1 MSIPISR
8 ENQQDVSANRIGAA
22 LDEALARLE
31 ASQRA
36 KTEPIAVVGLGCRWP
51 GADSPDAFWRLLHD
65 GVDAITDVP
74 GGRWN
79 VAAYFNADRDV
90 AGTMYTRRGGFLSA
104 VDGFDARF
112 FEISPREA
120 ASIDPQHRLLLE
132 VAWEALEHGGIA
144 PDDLA
149 GSATGVFVG
158 VTTSDYGNLLV
169 REGAAALDAYFSTG
183 NASNAAP
190 GRLAHVLGLQGPC
203 LAVDTACSSSL
214 VAVHL
219 ACQSLRAGECDM
231 ALAGGINLMLA
242 PEVTI
247 ALCRA
252 RMLAADG
259 RCKTFDA
266 SADGYVRGEGC
277 GVVVL
282 KRRSDALATG
292 SPVLALI
299 RGSATNQDGATAGFT
314 VPNGRAQEA
323 LIRRAL
329 ANAGVEA
336 RHVDYLEAHGT
347 GTPLGDPIEVQAAA
361 SVFGKNRPADR
372 PLLLGSV
379 KTNIGHTEAAAGV
392 AGLIKVVLALQ
403 HGAIPRHLNFH
414 THNPHICW
422 SGLPVAVA
430 AAHRAWPVREHPRMA
445 AVSSFGASG
454 TNAHVIVEQAPA
466 AVPRSPAAPDRPL
479 HILALSAKTE
489 PALRQ
494 LAGRFVADLAA
505 HPDRRFAD
513 VCFTANS
520 GRAHLPV
527 RLTITAATGEQAEQ
541 RLSATIA
548 GPVST
553 VAGESLRTAYLFTG
567 QGSHYAGMGQQLYE
581 TQPGFRSSL
590 QHCAEILRDWLDR
603 PLLDVLFAPGNSWLE
618 DTTYTQ
624 PALFALQFSLAELW
638 RSWGVRPYA
647 VMGHSIGEYAAA
659 CIAGVFSLE
668 DGLWLVSQRGRLMGQ
683 LPAGGTMAVVPAAPD
698 SVQAMLAGHA
708 ADIAIAAVNAAEQTV
723 ISGRHAAV
731 EAILANFAASDVPA
745 IRLRV
750 SHAFHSPLM
759 APMLAAF
766 AEVADRVRYRAPEL
780 PLVSNV
786 TGELATAD
794 IATPDY
800 WIRHIRE
807 PVRFADGIATL
818 RGRGCTTFIE
828 IGPGR
833 TLLDLGRRC
842 LSGDGSLWLPSLR
855 SGAEWDALLGS
866 LGQLYG
872 RGASID
878 WQGFD
883 RDYPRSCVALPTYP
897 WQRERHWRPSPPQP
911 AAAVAGVG
919 VDTPMADDDL
929 LYEVTSLPQPP
940 PAAPAATFWPPL
952 SGLAGQLQPWL
963 DQLAPDYADV
973 SYSHA
978 LAQLEDRCIDYV
990 AEAWRQL
997 GWTFDPGTHSPAA
1010 ELAERL
1016 GVIERHQP
1024 LLTRLA
1030 EMLAEAGWLRRVGDV
1045 WEVSAR
1051 PEVTQPSQRVALLAA
1066 ECPAASAECTLL
1078 DRAAR
1083 RLADVLRG
1091 ALDPLH
1097 LLFPDGD
1104 ATAVGAVY
1112 RDSPGAQLMN
1122 RGLQEAVAV
1131 ALRQLPE
1138 GRTLRVL
1145 EIGAGTGGATAGLLS
1160 VLPSER
1166 TEYCFTD
1173 ISPRFTAAARRQF
1186 GHQRFIH
1193 YRLLDIERSP
1203 AAQGFAGEAPFDLIV
1218 AANVLHATRD
1228 LRQSLAHIRS
1238 LASPGALLLLLEGTA
1253 PIRSL
1258 DLVFGLTDGWWRCTD
1273 DDARSGYPLISA
1285 QRWRI
1290 VLDGAG
1296 FRDAEAL
1303 APQGYGVLSRQAV
1316 ILARAGDDPP
1326 SHWLILADQGG
1337 IGQRLAARH
1346 AERGGASTL
1355 VYAGQGALVQSPC
1368 ERVGGQHIIHL
1379 WGLDE
1384 PDLEQETA
1392 AGAANQAGLLS
1403 CTSAAE
1409 LIRAVTDAEP
1419 APIWLVTRGATGAAP
1434 AEPLPGLAQSALWGL
1449 GRVIA
1454 QEHPELRARRVD
1466 LDPAADLDGCVT
1478 ALWSELC
1485 SGTAEDEVRWRGGA
1499 RTVARL
1505 ARSTAAAPAG
1515 PISFR
1520 AQASYLIT
1528 GGLGGLGLLTAKFL
1542 AARGARTLVLAG
1554 RGAPDARAQQACREL
1569 EADGVRVV
1577 VRQVDV
1583 ARRPDVERMFAE
1595 IDRSLPPLRGIVHAA
1610 GVLDDGMVR
1619 NLDRDRFAHVLAPK
1633 LAGAWHLHQLAEP
1646 LALDFFVLYSSFTA
1660 VLGTPGQGNHAA
1672 ANAFLDALAWH
1683 RRGKGLPALSIDWG
1697 AWSNVGAAAQRQIGE
1712 RLRYKGS
1719 GLLTLEQALRV
1730 LERVWHAET
1739 AQIAVV
1745 PIHWQELEQQQLR
1758 RPLLAGFSH
1767 PPAAETEPPKAFL
1780 AYWAAAPPLRQRS
1793 LLLQHVLSETAEVL
1807 GSGAAAIDP
1816 AQGFFQLGMDSLTS
1830 VELRNRL
1837 RLSLQ
1842 CELPTTLAFDH
1853 PSPQALADFLLA
1865 ELGAAAPLCQVP
1877 EDLVAED
1884 MRSTAPMARTAA
1896 LDGLSVA
1903 ELENLID
1910 ELTGAA

>member
-1 MSIPISR
+1 MSIPIPL
-8 ENQQDVSANRIGAA
+8 ENQQDVSANRISAA

-74 GGRWN
+74 GGRWD

-132 VAWEALEHGGIA
+132 VAWEALEHGAIA
-144 PDDLA
+144 PDGLA

-158 VTTSDYGNLLV
+158 VTTSDYCNLLV

-231 ALAGGINLMLA
+231 ALAGGINMMLA

-266 SADGYVRGEGC
+266 SADGYARGEGC

-282 KRRSDALATG
+282 KRWSDALAAG
-292 SPVLALI
+292 NRVLALI

-314 VPNGRAQEA
+314 VPNGRAQDA

-329 ANAGVEA
+329 ANAGVEP

-361 SVFGKNRPADR
+361 SVYGKNRPADW

-379 KTNIGHTEAAAGV
+379 KTNIGHTEAAAGI

-422 SGLPVAVA
+422 PALPVAVA
-430 AAHRAWPVREHPRMA
+430 TAHQAWPAREHPRRA

-454 TNAHVIVEQAPA
+454 TNAHIIVEQTPA
-466 AVPRSPAAPDRPL
+466 AAPRLPAAPDRPL

-505 HPDRRFAD
+505 HPDRRLAD

-541 RLSATIA
+541 RLGAAMA
-548 GPVST
+548 GPVGT

-590 QHCAEILRDWLDR
+590 QRCAEILGDWLDR
-603 PLLDVLFAPGNSWLE
+603 PLLDVLFGSGNSWLE
-618 DTTYTQ
+618 ETTYAQ

-638 RSWGVRPYA
+638 RSFGVRPHA
-647 VMGHSIGEYAAA
+647 VMGHSVGEYAAA

-683 LPAGGTMAVVPAAPD
+683 LPAGGAMAVVPAAPD
-698 SVQAMLAGHA
+698 RVQAMLAGHTG
-708 ADIAIAAVNAAEQTV
+708 IAIAAVNAAEQTV
-723 ISGRHAAV
+723 ISGHRAAV
-731 EAILANFAASDVPA
+731 DAILANFAASDVPA
-745 IRLRV
+745 VRLRV

-766 AEVADRVRYRAPEL
+766 AEVAERVRYRVPEL
-780 PLVSNV
+780 PLISNV
-786 TGELATAD
+786 TGEPATAV

-807 PVRFADGIATL
+807 PVRFADGFAAL
-818 RGRGCTTFIE
+818 RRRGCSAFIE

-855 SGAEWDALLGS
+855 SGAEWNALLDS

-883 RDYPRSCVALPTYP
+883 RDYPRSRVALPTYP
-897 WQRERHWRPSPPQP
+897 WQRERHWRPSRPQP
-911 AAAVAGVG
+911 AAAIAAGG
-919 VDTPMADDDL
+919 VDTPIADDDL
-929 LYEVTSLPQPP
+929 LYEVTWLPQPLL
-940 PAAPAATFWPPL
+940 AAPAATFWPQL
-952 SGLAGQLQPWL
+952 HGLAGQLQPWL
-963 DQLAPDYADV
+963 DQLAPDCADAP
-973 SYSHA
+973 YRYA
-978 LAQLEDRCIDYV
+978 LAQLEERCIDYV

-997 GWTFDPGTHSPAA
+997 GWTFDQGTRCPAA

-1016 GVIERHQP
+1016 GVIERHRP

-1030 EMLAEAGWLRRVGDV
+1030 EMLAEAGWLRSVDDV
-1045 WEVSAR
+1045 WEALAR
-1051 PEVTQPSQRVALLAA
+1051 PEVAQPSRQVALLAA
-1066 ECPAASAECTLL
+1066 ECPAASAECMLL
-1078 DRAAR
+1078 DRAAG

-1104 ATAVGAVY
+1104 ASAVGAVY

-1122 RGLQEAVAV
+1122 RVLQEVVAV
-1131 ALRQLPE
+1131 ALRQLPD

-1160 VLPSER
+1160 VLPAER
-1166 TEYCFTD
+1166 TEYFFTD
-1173 ISPRFTAAARRQF
+1173 ISPRFTAAARRQI
-1186 GHQRFIH
+1186 GHQRFVH
-1193 YRLLDIERSP
+1193 YRVLDIERSP

-1228 LRQSLAHIRS
+1228 LHQSLAHIRS

-1258 DLVFGLTDGWWRCTD
+1258 DLVFGLTDGWWRCTGD
-1273 DDARSGYPLISA
+1273 GARSGYPLISA
-1285 QRWRI
+1285 QRWRA

-1303 APQGYGVLSRQAV
+1303 APQACGVLSRQAV
-1316 ILARAGDDPP
+1316 ILARAGDRPP
-1326 SHWLILADQGG
+1326 PNWLILADRGG
-1337 IGQRLAARH
+1337 IGQCLAARH

-1355 VYAGQGALVQSPC
+1355 VYAGQDAVVPPLR
-1368 ERVGGQHIIHL
+1368 ERVSGQHVIHL
-1379 WGLDE
+1379 WALDE
-1384 PDLEQETA
+1384 PTLQQEA
-1392 AGAANQAGLLS
+1392 VAGAANQAGLLS
-1403 CTSAAE
+1403 CTSAAQ
-1409 LIRAVTDAEP
+1409 LIRAVTDGEP

-1434 AEPLPGLAQSALWGL
+1434 AEPLSGLAQSALWGL

-1454 QEHPELRARRVD
+1454 QEHPELRARRID
-1466 LDPAADLDGCVT
+1466 LDPAADLDECAT

-1485 SGTAEDEVRWRGGA
+1485 SGSGEDEVRWRRGA
-1499 RTVARL
+1499 RSVARL
-1505 ARSTAAAPAG
+1505 VRSTAATAAG
-1515 PISFR
+1515 SISFR
-1520 AQASYLIT
+1520 TEASYLIT

-1554 RGAPDARAQQACREL
+1554 RSAPDADAQQACREL

-1583 ARRPDVERMFAE
+1583 ARRPDVERMLAD

-1619 NLDRDRFAHVLAPK
+1619 HLDRDRFAQVLAPK

-1712 RLRYKGS
+1712 RLRNKGAE
-1719 GLLTLEQALRV
+1719 LLTPEQGVRL
-1730 LERVWHAET
+1730 LERVWRAET

-1745 PIHWQELEQQQLR
+1745 PIHWQAVEEQQLR

-1767 PPAAETEPPKAFL
+1767 SSAAEAKPPKAFL
-1780 AYWAAAPPLRQRS
+1780 ADWAVAPPLRQRS
-1793 LLLQHVLSETAEVL
+1793 LLLLHVLSETAEVL
-1807 GSGAAAIDP
+1807 GLNGAAAIDP
-1816 AQGFFQLGMDSLTS
+1816 AHGFFQLGMDSLTS

-1865 ELGAAAPLCQVP
+1865 ELGAAALCQMP

-1884 MRSTAPMARTAA
+1884 IRSTAPAA
-1896 LDGLSVA
+1896 PTSPLDGLSVA

-1910 ELTGAA
+1910 ELTGAG